1 MFKNIKFIA
10 IVFVIISLIFIGST
24 AVLYII
30 LEGERAEKTALQ
42 DELAEI
48 MKERKRLALE
58 MDELKLIKG
67 DLELKLS
74 ALEVEAKMLAE
85 NYEKEK
91 SQNDVVRLELS
102 EKTERLTEV
111 ETKLESIASEKEK
124 FQEMLNAEK
133 ARYDELKERV
143 EELVEVKEVLEEK
156 VRDVVNRQGV
166 ELERIV
172 VRVEGELEG
181 RVVVVNREYNF
192 IVVDVG
198 IKNDV
203 EMGDFL
209 TIFRSGKYVGEAQVE
224 KIYDT
229 MSAATIIKE
238 TKPKAIMVDDNVIIR
253 SN

>member
-10 IVFVIISLIFIGST
+10 ILFVIISVIFIGST
-24 AVLYII
+24 AALYII
-30 LEGERAEKTALQ
+30 LEEERAEKTALQ

-58 MDELKLIKG
+58 IDELKLIKG
-67 DLELKLS
+67 DLELKSS

-102 EKTERLTEV
+102 GKTKRLTEV

-124 FQEMLNAEK
+124 LQKMLNAEK

-143 EELVEVKEVLEEK
+143 EKLAEVKEVLEEK
-156 VRDVVNRQGV
+156 VRDVINKQGV

-172 VRVEGELEG
+172 VRAEGELEG

-192 IVVDVG
+192 VVVDVG

-229 MSAATIIKE
+229 MSAATIVKE